1 MARAA
6 YGLPDRNLH
15 SGRWIALTAAMAVLV
30 MAAAAVTLAMA
41 NSPARD
47 GSPQAGARARQSGPP
62 AGPSPTVPG
71 GTRAAALASGNI
83 AVAAGVAAS
92 PYERLVVSFLTRYF
106 AAINDHDY
114 RAYLRLFG
122 RTNRDSLTAAAFSAG
137 YGSTRD
143 SLATLR
149 HIGVISQGHLAAI
162 ITFTS
167 HQKPGQSPSQSA
179 CTRWRISVY
188 LTREGNEYLLQM
200 PPSGYQASF
209 RACP

>member
-6 YGLPDRNLH
+6 YGLPGGSLH

-30 MAAAAVTLAMA
+30 MAAAAATLTLA
-41 NSPARD
+41 NGRARS
-47 GSPQAGARARQSGPP
+47 GSPQAGAPARRFGLS
-62 AGPSPTVPG
+62 AGPSPTASG
-71 GTRAAALASGNI
+71 GTSATAPANGNVV
-83 AVAAGVAAS
+83 VAAGAAAT
-92 PYERLVVSFLTRYF
+92 PHERPVVSFLTRYF
-106 AAINDHDY
+106 AAINHHDY
-114 RAYLRLFG
+114 QAYLRLFSAAIRG
-122 RTNRDSLTAAAFSAG
+122 SLTAAAFSAG

-149 HIGVISQGHLAAI
+149 HIGIVRPGQLAAV

-179 CTRWRISVY
+179 CTRWRISLY
-188 LTREGNEYLLQM
+188 LTREGNEYQLQR